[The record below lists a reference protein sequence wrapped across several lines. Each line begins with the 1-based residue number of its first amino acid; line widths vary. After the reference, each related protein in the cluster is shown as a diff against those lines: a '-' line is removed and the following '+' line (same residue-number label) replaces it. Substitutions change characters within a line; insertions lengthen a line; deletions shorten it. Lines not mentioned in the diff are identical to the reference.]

1 MEPFFSVEERM
12 KLILSVINHAKIT
25 FADAYKLSN
34 LELETLHRLILQK
47 QSLQY
52 EIDTDV
58 WEEDCDE
65 WNTDDLINDTGT
77 YDYF

>member
-12 KLILSVINHAKIT
+12 RLILSVINHAKIT
-25 FADAYKLSN
+25 FADAYGLSN

-47 QSLQY
+47 QRLQY

-58 WEEDCDE
+58 WEEDCGE
-65 WNTDDLINDTGT
+65 WGNDDLINDT
-77 YDYF
+77 YNF

>member
-12 KLILSVINHAKIT
+12 KLILSIINHAKIT

-34 LELETLHRLILQK
+34 LDLETLHRLISEK
-47 QSLQY
+47 CRLQY

-58 WEEDCDE
+58 WEEDCGE
-65 WNTDDLINDTGT
+65 WGDDDLINDTNT
-77 YDYF
+77 YNF

>member
-12 KLILSVINHAKIT
+12 RLILSVINHTKIT
-25 FADAYKLSN
+25 FTDAYGLSN
-34 LELETLHRLILQK
+34 LELETLHRLMSERQRLQC
-47 QSLQY
+47 

-58 WEEDCDE
+58 WEEVCDE